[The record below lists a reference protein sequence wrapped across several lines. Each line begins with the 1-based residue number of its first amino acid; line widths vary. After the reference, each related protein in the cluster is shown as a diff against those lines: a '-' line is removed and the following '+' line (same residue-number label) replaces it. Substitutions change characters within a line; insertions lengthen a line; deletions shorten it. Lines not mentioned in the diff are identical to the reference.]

1 MDHVTREVESG
12 QLVKRIKAFGFYPA
26 GTISPRCSKRR
37 SVAQG
42 RG

>member
-1 MDHVTREVESG
+1 MDHVAREVEGG
-12 QLVKRIKAFGFYPA
+12 QLVKRIKVFGFYPA
-26 GTISPRCSKRR
+26 GTVSPQWSKLG

>member
-1 MDHVTREVESG
+1 MGLVAREVEGG
-12 QLVKRIKAFGFYPA
+12 QSVKRIKVFGCYPA
-26 GTISPRCSKRR
+26 GTVRPRRSKLG

>member
-1 MDHVTREVESG
+1 MDHVAREVESD
-12 QLVKRIKAFGFYPA
+12 QLVKRRKVFGFYPA
-26 GTISPRCSKRR
+26 GTVSPQWSKLR